1 MNRALRSIEKETGM
15 AISKLARQQMQ
26 ASSWIRRMFEEG
38 MELKIVH
45 GADNVFDLSLGNPLL
60 EPPPEFK
67 RALAE
72 IANEPDMGLHRYM
85 PNPGFMESRAAVAEA
100 LTEESG
106 TVFQPTDIMMTV
118 GAAGAINVALRAL
131 LDPGDEVIIIAPYF
145 AEYIFYV
152 QHANGVYR
160 EAQSQPDF
168 MPDFESLSSQINE
181 RTRAIIIN
189 SPNNPSGVIYPESV
203 IAEVGR
209 VIQAAEA
216 QFGTE
221 IYIITDEPYRKLIY
235 TDTEYPFVFK
245 HHPRTIVATSHSKDL
260 GLAGERI
267 GYLALN
273 PADPG
278 RVDLMDA
285 CVFMLRTL
293 GFVNAPAI
301 MQRVVANLQ
310 NATVDISQYLRK
322 RDIIFSGLTKIGYQT
337 NLPDGGFYLF
347 PKSPM
352 SDDVAFVELL
362 KSKLVLV
369 VPGIGFG
376 MGGYFRA
383 SYCVDDAVLHGSLD
397 GFSEAFDEAAA

>member
-1 MNRALRSIEKETGM
+1 M
-15 AISKLARQQMQ
+15 AISKLAREQMK

-38 MELKIVH
+38 MELKAIH
-45 GADNVFDLSLGNPLL
+45 GPENVFDLSLGNPLL

-67 RALAE
+67 QALAE
-72 IANEPDMGLHRYM
+72 IAQEPDMGLHRYM
-85 PNPGFMESRAAVAEA
+85 PNSGFIETRAAVAEA

-106 TVFQPTDIMMTV
+106 TKFEPTDIIMTV

-160 EAQSQPDF
+160 EAQSTPDF
-168 MPDFESLSSQINE
+168 MPDFDSLSSVLNE
-181 RTRAIIIN
+181 RTRAVIIN
-189 SPNNPSGVIYPESV
+189 SPNNPSGVIYPDSV
-203 IAEVGR
+203 IAQLAEL
-209 VIQAAEA
+209 IQAAETKH
-216 QFGTE
+216 GTE
-221 IYIITDEPYRKLIY
+221 IYLITDEPYRKLIY
-235 TDTEYPFVFK
+235 TDQPYPFVFD

-267 GYLALN
+267 GYMAVN
-273 PADPG
+273 PGDPG
-278 RVDLMDA
+278 KADLLDA
-285 CVFMLRTL
+285 SVFMLRTL

-310 NATVDISQYLRK
+310 RSTVDMSQYRRK
-322 RDIIFSGLTKIGYQT
+322 RDIIHSALTEIGYET

-352 SDDVAFVELL
+352 PDDTAFIDLL

-376 MGGYFRA
+376 MSGYFRA
-383 SYCVDDAVLHGSLD
+383 SYCVEDDVLHGSID
-397 GFSEAFDEAAA
+397 GFAEAFKEANAGK

>member
-1 MNRALRSIEKETGM
+1 M

-26 ASSWIRRMFEEG
+26 ESSWIRRMFEEG
-38 MELKIVH
+38 MQLKSVH
-45 GADNVFDLSLGNPLL
+45 GPENVYDLSLGNPLL
-60 EPPPEFK
+60 EPPAEFK
-67 RALAE
+67 QALAD
-72 IANEPDMGLHRYM
+72 IASEPDMGMHRYM
-85 PNPGFMESRAAVAEA
+85 PNPGFMETRTAVAEA

-106 TVFQPTDIMMTV
+106 TRFEASDILMTV

-131 LDPGDEVIIIAPYF
+131 LDPNDEVIIIAPYF

-160 EAQSQPDF
+160 EAQSTPDF
-168 MPDFESLSSQINE
+168 MPDFDSLSAQINE

-189 SPNNPSGVIYPESV
+189 SPNNPSGAIYPESV
-203 IAEVGR
+203 IAEIGKVL
-209 VIQAAEA
+209 QAAEA
-216 QFGTE
+216 RFGTE

-235 TDTEYPFVFK
+235 TDTDYPFVFE

-278 RVDLMDA
+278 RGDLMDA
-285 CVFMLRTL
+285 SVFMLRTL

-310 NATVDISQYLRK
+310 RATVDISEYRRK
-322 RDIIFSGLTKIGYQT
+322 RDIIYSGLTAIGYET

-352 SDDVAFVELL
+352 PDDTAFVDRL

-369 VPGIGFG
+369 VPGVGFG

-383 SYCVDDAVLHGSLD
+383 SYCVEDGVLHGSLD
-397 GFSEAFDEAAA
+397 GFAEAFKEANAG

>member
-1 MNRALRSIEKETGM
+1 
-15 AISKLARQQMQ
+15 
-26 ASSWIRRMFEEG
+26 MFEEG
-38 MELKIVH
+38 LELKQVH
-45 GADNVFDLSLGNPLL
+45 GPENVFDLSLGNPLL

-67 RALAE
+67 QALAE
-72 IANEPDMGLHRYM
+72 IANEPDAGLHRYM
-85 PNPGFMESRAAVAEA
+85 PNPGFIETRAAVAEA
-100 LTEESG
+100 LTDESG
-106 TVFQPTDIMMTV
+106 TQFQASDILMTV
-118 GAAGAINVALRAL
+118 GAAGAINVALRSL

-160 EAQSQPDF
+160 EAQSRPDF
-168 MPDFESLSSQINE
+168 LPDLDSLKSVLSE
-181 RTRAIIIN
+181 RTRAVIIN
-189 SPNNPSGVIYPESV
+189 SPNNPSGVIYTASV
-203 IAEVGR
+203 IADIGR
-209 VIQAAEA
+209 ILQEAEA
-216 QFGTE
+216 EHGTE

-235 TDTEYPFVFK
+235 TDTEYPFVFD

-285 CVFMLRTL
+285 AVFMLRTL

-310 NATVDISQYLRK
+310 RATVDISEYRRK
-322 RDIIFSGLTKIGYQT
+322 RDIIYDGLTKIGYET

-347 PKSPM
+347 PKSPIPE
-352 SDDVAFVELL
+352 DTEFVDLL

-369 VPGIGFG
+369 VPGVGFG

-383 SYCVDDAVLHGSLD
+383 SYCVDDDVLRGSLD
-397 GFSEAFDEAAA
+397 GFAEAYREVGAG

>member
-1 MNRALRSIEKETGM
+1 
-15 AISKLARQQMQ
+15 
-26 ASSWIRRMFEEG
+26 MFEEG
-38 MELKIVH
+38 MDLKSVH
-45 GADNVFDLSLGNPLL
+45 GPEKVFDLSLGNPLL

-67 RALAE
+67 QALAE
-72 IANEPDMGLHRYM
+72 IAREPGSGQHRYM
-85 PNPGFMESRAAVAEA
+85 PNPGFIEARAAVAEV

-106 TVFQPTDIMMTV
+106 THFAPTDIIMTV

-145 AEYIFYV
+145 AEYTFYI

-160 EAQSQPDF
+160 EAQSTPDF
-168 MPDFESLSSQINE
+168 MPDLDSLASLVNE

-189 SPNNPSGVIYPESV
+189 SPNNPSGVIYPEAV
-203 IAEVGR
+203 IAE
-209 VIQAAEA
+209 IANILQAAEA
-216 QFGTE
+216 RYGTE

-235 TDTEYPFVFK
+235 TDDPYPFVFK
-245 HHPRTIVATSHSKDL
+245 HHDRTIVATSHSKDL

-267 GYLALN
+267 GYMAVN
-273 PADPG
+273 PGDPG
-278 RVDLMDA
+278 KVDLLDA
-285 CVFMLRTL
+285 SVFMLRTL

-301 MQRVVANLQ
+301 MQRVVAKLQ
-310 NATVDISQYLRK
+310 RSSVDMSQYLRK
-322 RDIIFSGLTKIGYQT
+322 RDIIHSGLTKIGYRC

-352 SDDVAFVELL
+352 PNDVAFVDLL

-369 VPGIGFG
+369 VPGVGFG

-383 SYCVDDAVLHGSLD
+383 SYCVEDQVLHGSLD
-397 GFSEAFDEAAA
+397 GFAEAFKEASAGG

>member
-1 MNRALRSIEKETGM
+1 
-15 AISKLARQQMQ
+15 
-26 ASSWIRRMFEEG
+26 MFEEG
-38 MELKIVH
+38 MDLKSVH
-45 GADNVFDLSLGNPLL
+45 GPEKVFDLSLGNPLL

-67 RALAE
+67 QALAE
-72 IANEPDMGLHRYM
+72 IAQEPGSGQHRYM
-85 PNPGFMESRAAVAEA
+85 PNPGFIEARAAVAEV

-106 TVFQPTDIMMTV
+106 THFAPTDIIMTV

-145 AEYIFYV
+145 AEYTFYI

-160 EAQSQPDF
+160 EAQSTPDF
-168 MPDFESLSSQINE
+168 MPDLDSLASLVNE

-189 SPNNPSGVIYPESV
+189 SPNNPSGVIYPEAV
-203 IAEVGR
+203 IAE
-209 VIQAAEA
+209 IANILQAAEA
-216 QFGTE
+216 RYGTE

-235 TDTEYPFVFK
+235 TDDPYPFVFK
-245 HHPRTIVATSHSKDL
+245 HHDRTIVATSHSKDL

-267 GYLALN
+267 GYMAVN
-273 PADPG
+273 PGDPG
-278 RVDLMDA
+278 KVDLLDA
-285 CVFMLRTL
+285 SVFMLRTL

-301 MQRVVANLQ
+301 MQRVVAKLQ
-310 NATVDISQYLRK
+310 RSSVDMSQYLRK
-322 RDIIFSGLTKIGYQT
+322 RDIIHSGLTKIGYRC

-352 SDDVAFVELL
+352 PDDVAFVDLL

-369 VPGIGFG
+369 VPGVGFG

-383 SYCVDDAVLHGSLD
+383 SYCVEDQVLHGSLD
-397 GFSEAFDEAAA
+397 GFAEAFKEASAGG

>member
-1 MNRALRSIEKETGM
+1 M
-15 AISKLARQQMQ
+15 AISKLARAQMQ
-26 ASSWIRRMFEEG
+26 ESSWIRRMFEEG
-38 MELKIVH
+38 MELKTIH
-45 GADNVFDLSLGNPLL
+45 GAENVFDLSLGNPLL

-67 RALAE
+67 QALAD
-72 IANEPDMGLHRYM
+72 IANEPDSGLHRYM
-85 PNPGFMESRAAVAEA
+85 PNPGFMETRAAVADA
-100 LTEESG
+100 ITEESG
-106 TVFQPTDIMMTV
+106 TRFAPSDIIMTV
-118 GAAGAINVALRAL
+118 GAAGAINIALRAL

-160 EAQSQPDF
+160 EAKS
-168 MPDFESLSSQINE
+168 MPDFTPDFDSLASLMNE

-189 SPNNPSGVIYPESV
+189 SPNNPSGVIYPSAA
-203 IAEVGR
+203 IAQLSEIV
-209 VIQAAEA
+209 QAAETRY
-216 QFGTE
+216 GTE

-235 TDTEYPFVFK
+235 TDTAYPFVFE

-267 GYLALN
+267 GYLAVN

-278 RVDLMDA
+278 KTDLLDA
-285 CVFMLRTL
+285 SIFMLRTL

-310 NATVDISQYLRK
+310 HASVDISEYRRK
-322 RDIIFSGLTKIGYQT
+322 RDIIYSGLTKIGYET

-347 PKSPM
+347 PKSPLL
-352 SDDVAFVELL
+352 DDTAFVDLL

-369 VPGIGFG
+369 VPGVGFG

-383 SYCVDDAVLHGSLD
+383 SYCVEDRILQGSLD
-397 GFSEAFDEAAA
+397 GFAEAFKEAAISK

>member
-1 MNRALRSIEKETGM
+1 
-15 AISKLARQQMQ
+15 MQ

-38 MELKIVH
+38 MDLKSVH
-45 GADNVFDLSLGNPLL
+45 GSEKVFDLSLGNPLL

-67 RALAE
+67 QALAE
-72 IANEPDMGLHRYM
+72 IAQEPGSGQHRYM
-85 PNPGFMESRAAVAEA
+85 PNPGFIEARAAVAEV

-106 TVFQPTDIMMTV
+106 THFAPTDIIMTV

-145 AEYIFYV
+145 AEYTFYI

-160 EAQSQPDF
+160 EAQSTPDF
-168 MPDFESLSSQINE
+168 MPDLDSLASLVNE

-189 SPNNPSGVIYPESV
+189 SPNNPSGVIYPEAV
-203 IAEVGR
+203 IAE
-209 VIQAAEA
+209 IANILQAAEA
-216 QFGTE
+216 RYGTE

-235 TDTEYPFVFK
+235 TDDPYPFVFK
-245 HHPRTIVATSHSKDL
+245 HHDRTIVATSHSKDL

-267 GYLALN
+267 GYMAVN
-273 PADPG
+273 PGDPG
-278 RVDLMDA
+278 KVDLLDA
-285 CVFMLRTL
+285 SVFMLRTL

-301 MQRVVANLQ
+301 MQRVVAKLQ
-310 NATVDISQYLRK
+310 RSSVDMSQYLRK
-322 RDIIFSGLTKIGYQT
+322 RDIIHSGLTKIGYRC

-352 SDDVAFVELL
+352 PDDVAFVNLL

-369 VPGIGFG
+369 VPGVGFG

-383 SYCVDDAVLHGSLD
+383 SYCVEDQVLHGSLD
-397 GFSEAFDEAAA
+397 GFAEAFKEASAGG

>member
-1 MNRALRSIEKETGM
+1 M
-15 AISKLARQQMQ
+15 AISKLAREQMQ

-38 MELKIVH
+38 IELKAIH
-45 GADNVFDLSLGNPLL
+45 GPENVFDLSLGNPLL

-67 RALAE
+67 KALAD
-72 IANEPDMGLHRYM
+72 IANEPDNGQHRYM
-85 PNPGFMESRAAVAEA
+85 PNPGFIETRAAVADA
-100 LTEESG
+100 LTQESG
-106 TVFQPTDIMMTV
+106 TQFAPSDIIMTV

-152 QHANGVYR
+152 QHAHGVYR
-160 EAQSQPDF
+160 EAQSTPDF
-168 MPDFESLSSQINE
+168 MPDFESLASLMNE

-189 SPNNPSGVIYPESV
+189 SPNNPSGVIYPAET
-203 IAEVGR
+203 IAQLAEL
-209 VIQAAEA
+209 IQTIEA
-216 QFGTE
+216 KHGTE

-235 TDTEYPFVFK
+235 TDATYPFVFE

-267 GYLALN
+267 GYLAVN
-273 PADPG
+273 PGDPG
-278 RVDLMDA
+278 KTDLLDA
-285 CVFMLRTL
+285 SVFMLRTL

-310 NATVDISQYLRK
+310 LSTVDISEYRRK
-322 RDIIFSGLTKIGYQT
+322 RDIIHSALADIGYDS
-337 NLPDGGFYLF
+337 NLPGGGFYLF
-347 PKSPM
+347 PQSPIP
-352 SDDVAFVELL
+352 DDTAFVELL

-376 MGGYFRA
+376 MSGYFRA
-383 SYCVDDAVLHGSLD
+383 SYCVPDEVLHGSID
-397 GFSEAFDEAAA
+397 GFAEAFKEATTAK

>member
-1 MNRALRSIEKETGM
+1 
-15 AISKLARQQMQ
+15 
-26 ASSWIRRMFEEG
+26 MFEEG
-38 MELKIVH
+38 MDLKSVH
-45 GADNVFDLSLGNPLL
+45 GPEKVFDLSLGNPLL

-67 RALAE
+67 QALAE
-72 IANEPDMGLHRYM
+72 IAQEPGSGQHRYM
-85 PNPGFMESRAAVAEA
+85 PNPGFIEARAAVAEV

-106 TVFQPTDIMMTV
+106 THFAPTDIIMTV

-145 AEYIFYV
+145 AEYTFYI

-160 EAQSQPDF
+160 EAQSTPDF
-168 MPDFESLSSQINE
+168 MPDLDSLASLVNE

-189 SPNNPSGVIYPESV
+189 SPNNPSGVIYPEAV
-203 IAEVGR
+203 IAE
-209 VIQAAEA
+209 IANILQAAEA
-216 QFGTE
+216 RYGTE

-235 TDTEYPFVFK
+235 TDDPYPFVFK
-245 HHPRTIVATSHSKDL
+245 HHDRTIVATSHSKDL

-267 GYLALN
+267 GYMAVN
-273 PADPG
+273 PGDPG
-278 RVDLMDA
+278 KVDLLDA
-285 CVFMLRTL
+285 SVFMLRTL

-301 MQRVVANLQ
+301 MQRVVAKLQ
-310 NATVDISQYLRK
+310 RSSVDMSQYLRK
-322 RDIIFSGLTKIGYQT
+322 RDIIHSGLTKIGYRC

-352 SDDVAFVELL
+352 PNDVAFVDLL

-369 VPGIGFG
+369 VPGVGFG

-383 SYCVDDAVLHGSLD
+383 SYCVEDQVLHGSLD
-397 GFSEAFDEAAA
+397 GFAEAFKEASAGG

>member
-1 MNRALRSIEKETGM
+1 M
-15 AISKLARQQMQ
+15 AISKLAREQMQ

-38 MELKIVH
+38 MELKSVH
-45 GADNVFDLSLGNPLL
+45 GPENVFDLSLGNPLL

-67 RALAE
+67 QALAE
-72 IANEPDMGLHRYM
+72 IANEPDNGQHRYM
-85 PNPGFMESRAAVAEA
+85 PNPGFIETRAAVADA
-100 LTEESG
+100 LTRESG
-106 TVFQPTDIMMTV
+106 TTFSPADIIMTV

-160 EAQSQPDF
+160 EAQSTPDF
-168 MPDFESLSSQINE
+168 MPDFESLASLMNE

-189 SPNNPSGVIYPESV
+189 SPNNPSGVIYP
-203 IAEVGR
+203 AEIISELAKLV
-209 VIQAAEA
+209 QSTEA
-216 QFGTE
+216 KHGTE

-235 TDTEYPFVFK
+235 TDTAYPFVFN

-267 GYLALN
+267 GYLAVN
-273 PADPG
+273 PDDPG
-278 RVDLMDA
+278 KSDLLDA
-285 CVFMLRTL
+285 SVFMLRTL

-301 MQRVVANLQ
+301 MQRIVATLQ
-310 NATVDISQYLRK
+310 NASVDISEYRRK
-322 RDIIFSGLTKIGYQT
+322 RDIIHSALTDIGYQS

-347 PKSPM
+347 PKSPIP
-352 SDDVAFVELL
+352 DDTAFVELL

-376 MGGYFRA
+376 MKGYFRA
-383 SYCVDDAVLHGSLD
+383 SYCVPDEILEGSIG
-397 GFSEAFDEAAA
+397 GFAEAFAEANA

>member
-1 MNRALRSIEKETGM
+1 M

-26 ASSWIRRMFEEG
+26 ESSWIRRMFEEG
-38 MELKIVH
+38 MQLKSVH
-45 GADNVFDLSLGNPLL
+45 GPDNVYDLSLGNPLL
-60 EPPPEFK
+60 EPPAEFK
-67 RALAE
+67 QALAD
-72 IANEPDMGLHRYM
+72 IASEPDMGLHRYM
-85 PNPGFMESRAAVAEA
+85 PNPGFMETRTAVAEA

-106 TVFQPTDIMMTV
+106 TRFEASDILMTV

-160 EAQSQPDF
+160 EAQSTPDF
-168 MPDFESLSSQINE
+168 MPDFDSLSAQINE

-189 SPNNPSGVIYPESV
+189 SPNNPSGAIYPESV
-203 IAEVGR
+203 IVEIGR
-209 VIQAAEA
+209 ILQVAEA
-216 QFGTE
+216 NFGTE

-235 TDTEYPFVFK
+235 TDTDYPFVFE

-278 RVDLMDA
+278 RRDLMDA

-310 NATVDISQYLRK
+310 RATVDISEYRRK
-322 RDIIFSGLTKIGYQT
+322 RDIIHSGLTAIGYET

-352 SDDVAFVELL
+352 SDDTAFVDLL

-369 VPGIGFG
+369 VPGVGFG

-383 SYCVDDAVLHGSLD
+383 SYCVEDGVLHGSLD
-397 GFSEAFDEAAA
+397 GFAEAFKEANAG

>member
-1 MNRALRSIEKETGM
+1 
-15 AISKLARQQMQ
+15 
-26 ASSWIRRMFEEG
+26 MFEEG
-38 MELKIVH
+38 MDLKSVH
-45 GADNVFDLSLGNPLL
+45 GSEKVFDLSLGNPLL

-67 RALAE
+67 QALAE
-72 IANEPDMGLHRYM
+72 IAQEPGSGQHRYM
-85 PNPGFMESRAAVAEA
+85 PNPGFIEARAAVAEV

-106 TVFQPTDIMMTV
+106 THFAPTDIIMTV

-145 AEYIFYV
+145 AEYTFYI

-160 EAQSQPDF
+160 EAQSTPDF
-168 MPDFESLSSQINE
+168 MPDLDSLASLVNE

-189 SPNNPSGVIYPESV
+189 SPNNPSGVIYPEAV
-203 IAEVGR
+203 IAE
-209 VIQAAEA
+209 IANILQAAEA
-216 QFGTE
+216 RYGTE

-235 TDTEYPFVFK
+235 TDDPYPFVFK
-245 HHPRTIVATSHSKDL
+245 HHDRTIVATSHSKDL

-267 GYLALN
+267 GYMAVN
-273 PADPG
+273 PGDPG
-278 RVDLMDA
+278 KVDLLDA
-285 CVFMLRTL
+285 SVFMLRTL

-301 MQRVVANLQ
+301 MQRVVAKLQ
-310 NATVDISQYLRK
+310 RSSVDMSQYLRK
-322 RDIIFSGLTKIGYQT
+322 RDIIHSGLTKIGYRC

-352 SDDVAFVELL
+352 PNDVAFVDLL

-369 VPGIGFG
+369 VPGVGFG

-383 SYCVDDAVLHGSLD
+383 SYCVEDQVLHGSLD
-397 GFSEAFDEAAA
+397 GFAEAFKEASAGG